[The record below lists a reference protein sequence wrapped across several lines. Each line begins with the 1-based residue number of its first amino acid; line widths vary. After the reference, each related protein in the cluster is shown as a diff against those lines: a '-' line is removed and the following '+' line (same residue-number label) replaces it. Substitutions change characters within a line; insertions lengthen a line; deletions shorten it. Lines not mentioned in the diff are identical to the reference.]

1 MADAQGE
8 ELRRLQALRAGCR
21 VSRRRATARATL
33 DLPGDDGAPARA
45 RRMVGDFLHA
55 WRIEDGDVRA
65 GALVVISELVTNAI
79 VHGGGH
85 VSLEVDCDRD
95 RLRLSV
101 LDGSS
106 AVPQPRGPRQLE
118 GHGRGLRLVQA
129 MSTRWGVDSRPPG
142 KRVWAELDLT

>member
-1 MADAQGE
+1 MADAQAE
-8 ELRRLQALRAGCR
+8 DVRSAAAQRAGCR
-21 VSRRRATARATL
+21 VTRRRATARATL
-33 DLPGDDGAPARA
+33 DLPGDEGAPARA

-55 WRIEDGDVRA
+55 WRIEDREVRA
-65 GALVVISELVTNAI
+65 GALVVISELVTNAV
-79 VHGGGH
+79 VHGGGD
-85 VSLEVDCDRD
+85 VSLELDCDRD

-106 AVPQPRGPRQLE
+106 AVPQPRGPQQLG

-129 MSTRWGVDSRPPG
+129 MSTRWGFDSRPVG